1 LEEWMKEL
9 NPEVLPEPYRKL
21 TSFIGLEHTMKLAE
35 EFQGTTLYFAKLDS
49 TLKLIR
55 DKKIREEFN
64 GGNHK
69 ELAVKYGLTEAW
81 VRKILA
87 ERPDESN
94 QIRLFEL
101 EEMA

>member
-1 LEEWMKEL
+1 MEEWMKEL

-35 EFQGTTLYFAKLDS
+35 GFKGTTLYFAKLDS

-94 QIRLFEL
+94 QDR
-101 EEMA
+101 